1 MEDEKITAF
10 DTLFTSNHI
19 QILKLALPLLPAE
32 KQYFGAVFIKY
43 MELNYT
49 LNLIR
54 HLNDNIYS
62 SEMAKNYNMESFLQE
77 IIPYCGTKESE
88 QIKKMHGM
96 INSFKSFQEIKSM
109 MDLMN
114 GVNGDGGGDG
124 DGGDSGFSMDL
135 LKGML
140 SEDQRSMFDM
150 FMTGGE

>member
-49 LNLIR
+49 LKLIR
-54 HLNDNIYS
+54 HLNDNIFS
-62 SEMAKNYNMESFLQE
+62 SEMAKNYNIDTFLQE
-77 IIPYCGTKESE
+77 IIPYCSGKESE
-88 QIKKMHGM
+88 QLKKMNGM
-96 INSFKSFQEIKSM
+96 LNSFKTFQEIKGM

-114 GVNGDGGGDG
+114 GDGSDN
-124 DGGDSGFSMDL
+124 GFSMDL

-150 FMTGGE
+150 FMAGGE

>member
-1 MEDEKITAF
+1 MEDQKITAF

-62 SEMAKNYNMESFLQE
+62 SEMAKNYNIETFLQE
-77 IIPYCGTKESE
+77 IIPYCGVKERE

-96 INSFKSFQEIKSM
+96 LNSFKSFQEIKSM

-114 GVNGDGGGDG
+114 GVNGDGSG

-140 SEDQRSMFDM
+140 SEEQRSMFDM
-150 FMTGGE
+150 FMAGGE